1 MNYVTFELL
10 QFPYVLDNQDR
21 QPSASDVSDVRVAYD
36 EFSERL
42 SRVLETSDGTRFLAN
57 FVRRLLDS
65 IKTHLDNCLLPGET
79 RKPAIP
85 MLAQQKLR
93 EYMTRID
100 ALSSGSTNVEK
111 ANLNLQVLAAYLY
124 ETRNI
129 WIVGPVIEIPQL
141 PPNLIA
147 ELVNYTTWRLG
158 QESRDSDADI
168 FGIKS
173 FEQKRLG
180 YLDNQVEKLLSGQR
194 NSVASLGAIIDET
207 KIRLD
212 DTLQR
217 LDVDSNTTKAK
228 VTEMS
233 QSLDA
238 SKHELAM
245 LLAEI
250 EATKANVK
258 AFKEAVRIEFGTDAT
273 KKLWKYR
280 ANWSAASFWISAVV
294 IAIAIIAPPWYALTH
309 ISLVVEVL
317 KAIGDAAAHGFSE
330 NGTPAQITASAIS
343 RLVIVSAPLAL
354 YFWAIKLLV
363 RFNTRSMV
371 LMDDARQR
379 HTTMDTYSHLVEKN
393 KATVE
398 ERGLMLS
405 ALFRPL
411 PGQGAE
417 NVEPPNFIEIINKK
431 PD

>member
-1 MNYVTFELL
+1 MDYNTFELL
-10 QFPYVLDNQDR
+10 QFPYVLENQER
-21 QPSASDVSDVRVAYD
+21 PPSARDVSEVRDAYTD
-36 EFSERL
+36 FSERL
-42 SRVLETSDGTRFLAN
+42 SKMLGANGSTHSLAN

-85 MLAQQKLR
+85 MLTQNNLS
-93 EYMTRID
+93 EYLIRID
-100 ALSSGSTNVEK
+100 VLSGEGNDVEK
-111 ANLNLQVLAAYLY
+111 TNFILQVLAAYLY
-124 ETRNI
+124 ETKNI
-129 WIVGPVIEIPQL
+129 WIVGPIVEIPQF

-147 ELVNYTTWRLG
+147 EFVSYTTWKIG
-158 QESRDSDADI
+158 QESRDSETDI
-168 FGIKS
+168 FGIRS
-173 FEQKRLG
+173 SEEKRLS
-180 YLDNQVEKLLSGQR
+180 YLNNQVERLLGGQKH
-194 NSVASLGAIIDET
+194 SLGSLSAVI
-207 KIRLD
+207 D
-212 DTLQR
+212 DTKSKLDEALQR
-217 LDVDSNTTKAK
+217 LDIDTNTTKAR
-228 VTEMS
+228 VTEMGL
-233 QSLDA
+233 SLDA
-238 SKHELAM
+238 SKHELET
-245 LLAEI
+245 LLSEI
-250 EATKANVK
+250 EATKTNVK
-258 AFKEAVRIEFGTDAT
+258 AFKEAVRVEFGTDAT

-280 ANWSAASFWISAVV
+280 ANWSAASFWISAGV

-309 ISLVVEVL
+309 ISSVVEVL
-317 KAIGDAAAHGFSE
+317 KAIGDAAAHGFSD

-363 RFNTRSMV
+363 RFNTRSML

-411 PGQGAE
+411 PGQGTK